1 MCKILIETTTC
12 SITPYFMHSTSSFS
26 KASPTNRPKFSAR
39 TDVAGRLERIAALKK
54 RLGISTSAKKPS
66 ASVLSSSNKSSFF
79 SDQTG
84 IQSREPQELL

>member
-1 MCKILIETTTC
+1 MCKILIERTAC

-26 KASPTNRPKFSAR
+26 KASPTNRPKLSAR
-39 TDVAGRLERIAALKK
+39 TDVAERLERIAALKK
-54 RLGISTSAKKPS
+54 RLGINTSAKKPS